1 MRVYVP
7 VTLPGLA
14 GWAKDGVPAPVAAHA
29 VTAAVVEWYVEGDE
43 EELEFAVLL
52 DAARASLELLARDPQ
67 APRRRAVVAVDVPA
81 AVVRPAPGED
91 RSAVRL
97 DVPLTGDD
105 IVSIH
110 LDEPDAAAT
119 VAAAVEALPAAR
131 AGDDDAAFRLDEAE
145 ACDLLWYDVTELDDL
160 LG

>member
-29 VTAAVVEWYVEGDE
+29 VTPAVLEWYVGGDE
-43 EELEFAVLL
+43 EQLEFAVLL
-52 DAARASLELLARDPQ
+52 DAAQACLDLLAGDDG

-81 AVVRPAPGED
+81 TAVRPAPGED
-91 RSAVRL
+91 RSAVL
-97 DVPLTGDD
+97 VGVALAASD

-110 LDEPDAAAT
+110 VDEPETAPT
-119 VAAAVEALPAAR
+119 VAAAVQALPAAR
-131 AGDDDAAFRLDEAE
+131 SGDDDAAFLLDEAE
-145 ACDLLWYDVTELDDL
+145 ACDLLWYDVSELGDL

>member
-14 GWAKDGVPAPVAAHA
+14 GWAKDGVPGPVRAHA
-29 VTAAVVEWYVEGDE
+29 VTPAVVEWYVEGDE
-43 EELEFAVLL
+43 EELEFAVLM
-52 DAARASLELLARDPQ
+52 DAAQACLDLLAGEPR

-81 AVVRPAPGED
+81 AEVLPAAGED
-91 RSAVRL
+91 RSAVL
-97 DVPLTGDD
+97 VGADLSVAD

-110 LDEPDAAAT
+110 LDEPDAEPR
-119 VAAAVEALPAAR
+119 VAAAIEALPAAR
-131 AGDDDAAFRLDEAE
+131 AGDDDATFLVDEAE
-145 ACDLLWYDVTELDDL
+145 ACDLLWYDVSELGDL